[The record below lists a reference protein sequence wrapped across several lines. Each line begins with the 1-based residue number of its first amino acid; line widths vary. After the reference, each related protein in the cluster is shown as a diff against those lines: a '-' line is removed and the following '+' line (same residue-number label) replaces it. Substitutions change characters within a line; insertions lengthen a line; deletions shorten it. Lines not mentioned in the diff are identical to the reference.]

1 MPHQT
6 THFGRLLRETRRRTG
21 LSQAELGG
29 DRYSGSYISHLESG
43 RRAAT
48 PEVVEFLSQRL
59 GVTPLELGIEPL
71 RGAALAAVDSD
82 TRTLETLLVAERAWH
97 DRDWTAAAAHAA
109 RAADSAFRAGQPER
123 HWEALYI
130 QAQARFA
137 DADFAGCAELATRLA
152 EHQMAARSP
161 VLRAQALSLASVAYR
176 ASDRLGLA
184 IAFGGRAV
192 EVAEESPPIILA
204 EALMALVS
212 ALSEAGLPASESE
225 TYRRR
230 LADVSL
236 SVESDHARGMICW
249 SLGTAAMRAGD
260 IDTGMAL
267 HAQAQRLLSSKRDVR
282 QWLRLQRTVASCR
295 LDAGISEGV
304 AELLDVARAGL
315 EVVGNASDVVELR
328 QAEARLALLDG
339 RGDQAEALLRGVLA
353 DPVLGASELG
363 RARTES
369 LLAECRFAAG
379 DRAGAAAG
387 FASAARQFEAAGL
400 FKRAVEA
407 WRRSADLGCDKDL
420 TELSSHD

>member
-1 MPHQT
+1 MSIRT
-6 THFGRLLRETRRRTG
+6 THFGQLLRETRRRTG

-29 DRYSGSYISHLESG
+29 ERYSGSYISHLESG

-71 RGAALAAVDSD
+71 RGAALAEVDAD

-97 DRDWTAAAAHAA
+97 DRDWAAAAAHAA
-109 RAADSAFRAGQPER
+109 RAADSASRSGQPER

-137 DADFAGCAELATRLA
+137 DADFAGAAELATQLA
-152 EHQMAARSP
+152 DHPIAARSP

-184 IAFGGRAV
+184 IALGSRAV
-192 EVAEESPPIILA
+192 EVAEQTPPIILA
-204 EALMALVS
+204 EALMSLVS
-212 ALSEAGLPASESE
+212 ALTEAGLPATESE
-225 TYRRR
+225 DYRRR
-230 LADVSL
+230 LAEVSL
-236 SVESDHARGMICW
+236 SVESDHARGMISW
-249 SLGTAAMRAGD
+249 SLGTAAMRSGD
-260 IDTGMAL
+260 IAAGMDL

-304 AELLDVARAGL
+304 ADLLSVARAGL
-315 EVVGNASDVVELR
+315 EVVGNHSDVVELR
-328 QAEARLALLDG
+328 QAEARLALLEGQVD
-339 RGDQAEALLRGVLA
+339 RAEELLRGLLE
-353 DPVLGASELG
+353 DPVLGTAELG

-369 LLAECRFAAG
+369 LLAQCRLAQG
-379 DRAGAAAG
+379 DPAGAAAG
-387 FASAARQFEAAGL
+387 FASAARQFEALGL
-400 FKRAVEA
+400 FKRAVED
-407 WRRSADLGCDKDL
+407 WRHCADIGGGAHV
-420 TELSSHD
+420 TRT